1 MFLSDPRKTAA
12 VSSAPPK
19 NSRSSSGA
27 WRRASAPFALWKF
40 GSALLLAALAVTAA
54 HAQAVQPAKVAII
67 NAQKA
72 VADTQEIKK
81 AQATLEA
88 KYRPRQEAMQTLQQQ
103 LQSIQQQLNTPNQTP
118 EKEAQLRAD
127 GTQKQKQLQR
137 LSEDLQAD
145 VNAERQDILGRAG
158 RQMAEVVKQ
167 LAEGRGIDVV
177 IDITN
182 TIYYRPALDITAEA
196 TAAYDKAY
204 PAK

>member
-1 MFLSDPRKTAA
+1 MT
-12 VSSAPPK
+12 
-19 NSRSSSGA
+19 
-27 WRRASAPFALWKF
+27 WKI
-40 GSALLLAALAVTAA
+40 GSALLLTVFAVTTALAQTP
-54 HAQAVQPAKVAII
+54 QPVKVAII

-88 KYRPRQEAMQTLQQQ
+88 KYRPRQEAIQSLQQQ
-103 LQSIQQQLNTPNQTP
+103 LQSIQQQLSAPNQTP
-118 EKEAQLRAD
+118 GKEAQLRAD

-137 LSEDLQAD
+137 LGEDLQSD
-145 VNAERQDILGRAG
+145 VTAERQDILGRAG
-158 RQMAEVVKQ
+158 RQMAEIVKQ
-167 LAEGRGIDVV
+167 LAEARGIDVV

-182 TIYYRPALDITAEA
+182 TIYYKPALDITPEA